1 MDRYWCVFFHSV
13 IQSNVITPFL
23 EKFEGG
29 SGPPDPPSGSAHGNT
44 SWSDQEEEGNISD
57 EKETAIAT
65 ASEVEVVLD
74 LAENQMSN
82 HLIVTSE
89 TDNHEVVPDL
99 AENQTSNYLI
109 FTSETDNNEN
119 FYELPTQL
127 STLSSRL
134 MDLMNLSENSTE
146 GEQDG
151 TMEPVNLS
159 ENSSEMKQGKD
170 TKDMHSA
177 QDRLHLSTFGLAYD
191 KSFHVRNEHKIWD
204 PGKEF

>member
-1 MDRYWCVFFHSV
+1 MDK
-13 IQSNVITPFL
+13 TL
-23 EKFEGG
+23 EE
-29 SGPPDPPSGSAHGNT
+29 
-44 SWSDQEEEGNISD
+44 SDISD
-57 EKETAIAT
+57 DDNRLKKKTTIAT
-65 ASEVEVVLD
+65 ASEVEVVPDLD
-74 LAENQMSN
+74 QDQTSICLM
-82 HLIVTSE
+82 HSE
-89 TDNHEVVPDL
+89 TDND
-99 AENQTSNYLI
+99 
-109 FTSETDNNEN
+109 EN

-151 TMEPVNLS
+151 TMEPVHLS

-177 QDRLHLSTFGLAYD
+177 QDRLQLSTFGLTHS